1 VIVACIELATT
12 VIETPGGTVDALFS
26 VVKGLYNGPFCFPL
40 HALVDLHINPYDIV
54 Q

>member
-1 VIVACIELATT
+1 MIVAYIDLPTT

-26 VVKGLYNGPFCFPL
+26 DVKGLYNGPFCFPL
-40 HALVDLHINPYDIV
+40 HALVDLHSNPCDIV